1 MNLGYVLYVVVSYDE
16 LFSMFG
22 SLSFGL
28 PFCSRTNG
36 DHPWLKEVSDN
47 HSVLTLLLLSPTGK
61 CNPFVLFFLSTE
73 PEPRSLVCQFR
84 EFFFFLYLASMFQGK
99 WILRAWF
106 RFCWLPKW
114 TLHRPSSVFACVGDH
129 GVFSWFV
136 CAWGVNLKELLL
148 GSIFAFLFEH
158 ILMAHLIIRNS
169 LN

>member
-61 CNPFVLFFLSTE
+61 CNPFVLFLLSTE
-73 PEPRSLVCQFR
+73 PEPRSLVCRFR

-99 WILRAWF
+99 
-106 RFCWLPKW
+106 
-114 TLHRPSSVFACVGDH
+114 
-129 GVFSWFV
+129 
-136 CAWGVNLKELLL
+136 
-148 GSIFAFLFEH
+148 
-158 ILMAHLIIRNS
+158 
-169 LN
+169 